1 MEILFFLVP
10 VAVALSGVA
19 LVLFFKAVGTGQFED
34 LDGDAARFLIESPQ
48 FVESQETPGV
58 SPLVTK
64 KAL

>member
-34 LDGDAARFLIESPQ
+34 LDGDAGRFLLDSPQ
-48 FVESQETPGV
+48 FVEPQEQQGISSV
-58 SPLVTK
+58 VAK
-64 KAL
+64 KA